1 MKKLYHFKA
10 FFLSIPT
17 YISQLL
23 AFTAP
28 TLSTHNNA
36 GNHEAMTNHVHQH
49 HLPPVADQHNL
60 GWAMMI
66 IGFCLPSA
74 VEISLQSLQTSQLPP
89 IFQFF
94 CLAIIFSLTLLF
106 LSKFISSR
114 FPKTAQ
120 VLEWFGVFIAV
131 TICIICTRV

>member
-1 MKKLYHFKA
+1 
-10 FFLSIPT
+10 
-17 YISQLL
+17 
-23 AFTAP
+23 
-28 TLSTHNNA
+28 
-36 GNHEAMTNHVHQH
+36 
-49 HLPPVADQHNL
+49 
-60 GWAMMI
+60 MMI

-106 LSKFISSR
+106 LGKFISSR

-120 VLEWFGVFIAV
+120 VLEWFGVFFAVMAIYLAITIPLPLWLKCVTWTLYAISFIAV